1 MISTISL
8 GAVGATL
15 LGTVGRIAQRFAT
28 SGLDTQKTL
37 SDITKA
43 TRVEPIALVDRSISH
58 QAYMTDVLTAANAIF
73 AGYYLQ
79 AVALSSTAVNGVTAM
94 KVLDRLN
101 PDRGF
106 DVSGALIGQALSSG
120 REVGVLSKES
130 YRYCLPTP
138 DRSVGLEAFGANAI
152 SFEADAGKDEP
163 YKISIELENK
173 IMEELIKQRKLK
185 VDSLPDST
193 IRKAS
198 IQAGEEILKD
208 LNVKDHVAWRDAIS
222 ENTVNDIKLKNQKL
236 KNELKNLKLVQ
247 DFDEL
252 KRSNDYRKLQEEIA
266 HQNDISVSIRDNKA
280 LNFVNEA
287 VNLSVGRMFEV
298 EIQQGNQSFKVPVS
312 IRTISTIVDA
322 EILAHILG
330 GTGSNMLKFKERYH
344 AWRAGQLNFIS
355 DIIFMQ
361 DLLDHHRSMLD
372 KDKSGAY
379 SEIMRRRRDNRFNAS
394 FGGTPSVGVA
404 SNIVAISKR
413 TAQAAEREGNGK
425 FTDPKFRDRVFNG
438 TYMILLFVIDEDMER
453 VSIYH
458 RGISLPTQLSLKELK
473 VANKGSGV
481 DVMEVLKS
489 YQLGQAVRL

>member
-1 MISTISL
+1 MISSVSL

-15 LGTVGRIAQRFAT
+15 LGTITRIAQRFAS
-28 SGLDTQKTL
+28 SGLDTQTTL

-79 AVALSSTAVNGVTAM
+79 AVALSATAVNGVTAL

-106 DVSGALIGQALSSG
+106 DVNGALIGKALSSG
-120 REVGVLSKES
+120 RDVGVFAKES
-130 YRYCLPTP
+130 FQHCLPIP
-138 DRSVGLEAFGANAI
+138 GRSVGLEAFGTYAVSNE
-152 SFEADAGKDEP
+152 SDRKNPDAVP
-163 YKISIELENK
+163 LHLEN
-173 IMEELIKQRKLK
+173 ELIEAMLKNSKLK
-185 VDSLPDST
+185 VDAEPSSLQ
-193 IRKAS
+193 RKGV
-198 IQAGEEILKD
+198 IQRGEEILAE
-208 LNVKDHVAWRDAIS
+208 LNVRDRAAWREVIS
-222 ENTVNDIKLKNQKL
+222 ETTVNEIKLKNQRL
-236 KNELKNLKLVQ
+236 KAELKNFKLDQ
-247 DFDEL
+247 DFENL
-252 KRSNDYRKLQEEIA
+252 KRSNDYRKLQEEIL
-266 HQNDISVSIRDNKA
+266 HQNDTSVSIRENKA

-298 EIQQGNQSFKVPVS
+298 EIQQGNQNFKVPVS

-344 AWRAGQLNFIS
+344 AWRAGQLSFIS
-355 DIIFMQ
+355 DIILMQ
-361 DLLDHHRSMLD
+361 DLIDQHRSMLD

-379 SEIMRRRRDNRFNAS
+379 AEIMRRRRDNRFNAS

-413 TAQAAEREGNGK
+413 TAQIAEREGNGK
-425 FTDPKFRDRVFNG
+425 FTDPKFRARVFNG

-458 RGISLPTQLSLKELK
+458 RDIALPTQLSLKELK

>member
-1 MISTISL
+1 MISSVSL

-15 LGTVGRIAQRFAT
+15 LGTITRIAQRFAS
-28 SGLDTQKTL
+28 SGLDTQTTL

-79 AVALSSTAVNGVTAM
+79 AVALSATAVNGVTAL

-106 DVSGALIGQALSSG
+106 DVNGALIGKALSSG
-120 REVGVLSKES
+120 RDVGVFAKES
-130 YRYCLPTP
+130 FQHCLPIP
-138 DRSVGLEAFGANAI
+138 GRSVGLEAFGANAI
-152 SFEADAGKDEP
+152 SNEADNSQNASP
-163 YKISIELENK
+163 LFLENQLLEAMLK
-173 IMEELIKQRKLK
+173 NAKFKVDTEPSSLQRKG
-185 VDSLPDST
+185 V
-193 IRKAS
+193 
-198 IQAGEEILKD
+198 IQRGEEILAE
-208 LNVKDHVAWRDAIS
+208 LNVRDRAAWREVIS
-222 ENTVNDIKLKNQKL
+222 ETTVNEIKLKNQRL
-236 KNELKNLKLVQ
+236 KAELKNFKLDQ
-247 DFDEL
+247 DFENL
-252 KRSNDYRKLQEEIA
+252 KRSNDYRKLQEEIL
-266 HQNDISVSIRDNKA
+266 HQNDTSVSIRENKA

-298 EIQQGNQSFKVPVS
+298 EIQQGNQNFKVPVS

-344 AWRAGQLNFIS
+344 AWRAGQLSFIS
-355 DIIFMQ
+355 DIILMQ
-361 DLLDHHRSMLD
+361 DLIDQHRSMLD

-379 SEIMRRRRDNRFNAS
+379 AEIMRRRRDNRFNAS

-413 TAQAAEREGNGK
+413 TAQIAEREGNGK
-425 FTDPKFRDRVFNG
+425 FTDPKFRARVFNG

-458 RGISLPTQLSLKELK
+458 RDIALPTQLSLKELK